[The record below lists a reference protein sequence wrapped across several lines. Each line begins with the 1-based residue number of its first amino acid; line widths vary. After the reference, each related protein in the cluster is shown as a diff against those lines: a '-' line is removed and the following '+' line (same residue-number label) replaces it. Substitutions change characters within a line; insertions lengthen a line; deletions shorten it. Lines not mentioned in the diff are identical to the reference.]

1 MTARTRRGAL
11 VVLLSLSVFSAGCPM
26 TSTWTTA
33 RTTPPGTSTHTIGIE
48 TLAIVDKEARDLNGD
63 EDTADAFEDEGT
75 VFAPFVFPA
84 YIFRIGLTDRFD
96 LGLKGSTA
104 GTLQADF
111 KWQIV
116 KTPAF
121 DLALDP
127 AVQLSLINY
136 VSLPVV
142 FAINTGES
150 FSIYLG
156 PRATW
161 VFVFTDDET
170 TTAGGFA
177 VGGTVGFRISPSRS
191 FSLYPEI
198 TWFRSLDPDAN
209 GSLATVGIGFSFGS
223 GQPEYGPGS
232 IEYVEG
238 GQ

>member
-1 MTARTRRGAL
+1 MTAGTRSELAL
-11 VVLLSLSVFSAGCPM
+11 VALSLFGLAGCPM
-26 TSTWTTA
+26 TSTWTSP
-33 RTTPPGTSTHTIGIE
+33 RTTPDGTVSHTIGVE
-48 TLAIVDKEARDLNGD
+48 TMGIVDKEAQDLNADG
-63 EDTADAFEDEGT
+63 DTADAFEDSGT

-84 YIFRIGLTDRFD
+84 YIFRIGLGDRFD

-111 KWQIV
+111 KFQII

-127 AVQLSLINY
+127 SVQLSLINY
-136 VSLPVV
+136 ASLPVL
-142 FAINTGES
+142 FGINLGES

-161 VFVFTDDET
+161 VFVFTKGET
-170 TTAGGFA
+170 TVASGFA

-198 TWFRSLDPDAN
+198 TWFRSLDADAN

-223 GQPEYGPGS
+223 GQPDYGPGS